1 MSPAAR
7 SKRARE
13 EAEQQCHDWRRQRDE
28 DEEELPELDD
38 EPEPIHTLQ

>member
-13 EAEQQCHDWRRQRDE
+13 EAEQQCHDWRQQRDE
-28 DEEELPELDD
+28 DDKPLPEPEEETPVNTNL
-38 EPEPIHTLQ
+38 

>member
-13 EAEQQCHDWRRQRDE
+13 EAEQQCHDWRRQRD
-28 DEEELPELDD
+28 DEEKPP
-38 EPEPIHTLQ
+38 PEPDEQEPVNTFN